1 MVAPSYPTAGG
12 NLNVIPEPDI
22 EHQWIQGGQDDG
34 RRSRK
39 RKICFIWTA
48 VICCTLVI
56 PMIIAIIALIIV
68 LSTYNFQ

>member
-1 MVAPSYPTAGG
+1 MEAPSYPTQGG
-12 NLNVIPEPDI
+12 NLNVIPEPDM

-56 PMIIAIIALIIV
+56 PMIIALIIV

>member
-1 MVAPSYPTAGG
+1 METPSYPPPGG
-12 NLNVIPEPDI
+12 NLNVIPEPDM

-39 RKICFIWTA
+39 WKICFIWTA
-48 VICCTLVI
+48 IICCTLVI
-56 PMIIAIIALIIV
+56 PMIIALIIV